1 MSKYSGFSIAL
12 IVSLLCIGCFKENP
26 WESTTDTASDTDSQ
40 TGSETATDTGTS
52 SASDTSSATATP
64 TDTGSGADS
73 TGSGDTT
80 TSMDTG
86 TGTNTDSL
94 SDTTVSSDS
103 DRLPAVLTI
112 AVVTGMGDAV
122 IGTFVDAVYAVSNT
136 IEQSVAR
143 NVSFAISPGNTA
155 FSIVD
160 TTCDMPLNP
169 GDSCN
174 FTVRFEPMARGLNG
188 AAVLVQYHN
197 GVSSASEAVP
207 VTGTG
212 LDAARLTASVET
224 HNFGTV
230 FMYEKA
236 DATLTI
242 TNNALDSS
250 ATGMELTVDND
261 DFSLAHDCATLTPGD
276 ACDVDITFSPSLL
289 AEINGTLT
297 VRYNNGATTASTTIE
312 LRGDGA
318 DRCAGPIEFPD
329 ANLEAAIRDELGLG
343 ASASIYSTDLDEVTA
358 FSASNRHISDLRGI
372 QCLVNVTNLDLT
384 DNVFQE
390 VFPLSTLSNLIY
402 LELDYNDALT
412 DISPLASLV
421 SLEVLVLSY
430 TNVTDLSPLASATS
444 LTSITIFSSGVSDL
458 SSLASLTNLTS
469 IIFVGNE
476 IVDVSSLELLTKL
489 TYVNLAGNKIAD
501 ISPLASLTNLKTL
514 YVTTNNIVDISPL
527 TNNAGL
533 GSGDTVDIKSNPIDC
548 TSPDMQAAIEELL
561 NRGVDLTH
569 DCN

>member
-1 MSKYSGFSIAL
+1 MAKYSGFSIAL

-52 SASDTSSATATP
+52 SASDTSSATVTP

-86 TGTNTDSL
+86 TGTNMDSI

-103 DRLPAVLTI
+103 DRFPAVLMI
-112 AVVTGMGDAV
+112 EGAAGMGDAV

-136 IEQSVAR
+136 TEQSVAR

-155 FSIVD
+155 FSIVN

-174 FTVRFEPMARGLNG
+174 FTVRFEPTDRGLNS
-188 AAVLVQYHN
+188 AAVLVQYHD
-197 GVSSASEAVP
+197 GVSSSSEAVP

-212 LDAARLTASVET
+212 LDAARLTASSET
-224 HNFGTV
+224 HNYGTV

-236 DATLTI
+236 DARLTI

-250 ATGMELTVDND
+250 ATGIELTVDND
-261 DFSLAHDCATLTPGD
+261 DFSLAHDCDTLAPGD

-297 VRYNNGATTASTTIE
+297 VRYNGATTASTTIE

-372 QCLVNVTNLDLT
+372 QCLVDLT
-384 DNVFQE
+384 SLNLTDGEFVDL
-390 VFPLSTLSNLIY
+390 FPISALIRLTY
-402 LELDYNDALT
+402 LEIGFNDYLT
-412 DISPLASLV
+412 DIS
-421 SLEVLVLSY
+421 SLEILNNLDTLLIVF
-430 TNVTDLSPLASATS
+430 TNISDMTPLT
-444 LTSITIFSSGVSDL
+444 
-458 SSLASLTNLTS
+458 SLTNLTVLTLFSNS
-469 IIFVGNE
+469 ITDITPL
-476 IVDVSSLELLTKL
+476 VSNT
-489 TYVNLAGNKIAD
+489 
-501 ISPLASLTNLKTL
+501 
-514 YVTTNNIVDISPL
+514 
-527 TNNAGL
+527 GL
-533 GSGDTVDIKSNPIDC
+533 DDGDTVNIKGNSIDC
-548 TSPDMQAAIEELL
+548 TSPDTQAAIEELL

-569 DCN
+569 DCD